1 MRPNFK
7 KSWPNRIKLIFLDD
21 LVKFTLMGV
30 CCILIASSIV
40 FLIERKA
47 TNSQVTTIADSL
59 WMSVTTFTTTGYG
72 DKVPVTGAGRIVM
85 AVLMFS
91 GILVVGLLTGQ
102 IAGVLVQRSL
112 ERARGFINME
122 KKKGH
127 FIICGWKKDMEKVV
141 EQILIRNSELSPE
154 DIVVI
159 ANLPDDQLM
168 AIKQTEIFKT
178 IDIIKGDYFTESVLR
193 RANVNQAAKALILAD
208 DNKTISPT
216 EVDSRTVMAAMTI
229 ESIAKDTYV
238 VAELLDRKFEAYLR
252 MAKVDEIILSREYGR
267 SLIAQS
273 CISAGIAHVV
283 HDLLD
288 VHHDA
293 SVATREIP
301 EHLIGKSFSELSA
314 YFKSERNSILI
325 GVLENTG
332 NVFKMKRDA
341 IREAQKNADISKI
354 VTSLKQ
360 TKNLKSN
367 HPVFNPGDEY
377 AIQKHSSAILIET
390 LTGKA

>member
-1 MRPNFK
+1 MRRTFK
-7 KSWPNRIKLIFLDD
+7 HSWPHKIKLILLND
-21 LVKFTLMGV
+21 LVKFTLIGLT
-30 CCILIASSIV
+30 CILAAG
-40 FLIERKA
+40 FLAYLLERTAPK
-47 TNSQVTTIADSL
+47 SQVTTLTDSL
-59 WMSVTTFTTTGYG
+59 WMSVATFTTTGYG
-72 DKVPVTGAGRIVM
+72 DKVPVTGGGRIVM
-85 AVLMFS
+85 ALLMFS

-102 IAGVLVQRSL
+102 IAGVLVQRSI
-112 ERARGFINME
+112 ERARGIISME

-141 EQILIRNSELSPE
+141 EQILTRNNELSPE
-154 DIVVI
+154 NIVVI
-159 ANLPDDQLM
+159 ANLPDDQLL
-168 AIKQTEIFKT
+168 AIKQNEIFKS
-178 IDIIKGDYFTESVLR
+178 IDIIKGDYFTDSVLR
-193 RANVNQAAKALILAD
+193 RANVNTAAKILILAD
-208 DNKTISPT
+208 DNKAISPT

-238 VAELLDRKFEAYLR
+238 VAELIDRKFEPYLR

-301 EHLIGKSFSELSA
+301 EPLIGKRFTELSA
-314 YFKSERNSILI
+314 FFKSQHNAILI

-332 NVFKMKRDA
+332 NVFKMKREA
-341 IREAQKNADISKI
+341 IREAQKNADISTI

-360 TKNLKSN
+360 AKGLKSN
-367 HPVFNPGDEY
+367 HPVFNPGDDY
-377 AIQKHSSAILIET
+377 LIPKHSAAILIET
-390 LTGKA
+390 LINKG

>member
-1 MRPNFK
+1 MRRSFK
-7 KSWPNRIKLIFLDD
+7 ARFSRRTKILFLND
-21 LVKFTLMGV
+21 LVQF
-30 CCILIASSIV
+30 ILIGVSCIIV
-40 FLIERKA
+40 AAIFSYYIERSNP
-47 TNSQVTTIADSL
+47 NSQVKNIADAL

-85 AVLMFS
+85 AALMFS

-102 IAGVLVQRSL
+102 IAGVLVQRNL

-141 EQILIRNSELSPE
+141 EQILTRNVELSSE

-159 ANLPDDQLM
+159 ANLADDQLM
-168 AIKQTEIFKT
+168 AIKQNDMFKT
-178 IDIIKGDYFTESVLR
+178 IDIIKGDYFVESVLR
-193 RANVNQAAKALILAD
+193 RANIKDAAKILILAD
-208 DNKTISPT
+208 DNKSISPT

-229 ESIAKDTYV
+229 ESIAKDIYV

-288 VHHDA
+288 VHHEA

-301 EHLIGKSFSELSA
+301 ANFVGKNFRELTDFFKNEHNA
-314 YFKSERNSILI
+314 ILI

-354 VTSLKQ
+354 VTSLRQ
-360 TKNLKSN
+360 TKVLKSN
-367 HPVFNPGDEY
+367 HPVFNPGDQY
-377 AIQKHSSAILIET
+377 LVPTHAAAILIET
-390 LTGKA
+390 LSHKV